1 MAHAELHDHDV
12 AELYHGLFDTTT
24 EPILIV
30 NPSHAELESL
40 IVAAIEFDDELPELR
55 VLTDEQTPNDVFDD
69 FIVASHAADLITAEQ
84 LVPRSTLD
92 VGRNSLLITAD
103 QIIPLVEID
112 GEITSLQSDDSE
124 LVDRARETFMHE
136 WETAEDVTLRTPP
149 LSEIRETLREDI
161 GEQTADDFDGLL
173 ETTETVDSDSVLD
186 EVALSL
192 IVAAK
197 NRVLLYDI
205 SKWGEDVGLASKATF
220 SRTKTQLEDTG
231 LIDTEKVPIDVGRP
245 RLRLRFADEDLHDA
259 SPDELLE
266 QARSQVT
273 K

>member
-1 MAHAELHDHDV
+1 MTHAELLDHDV
-12 AELYHGLFDTTT
+12 AELFQELFETTT

-40 IVAAIEFDDELPELR
+40 IVSAIEFDADGPELR
-55 VLTDEQTPNDVFDD
+55 VLTDEQTPSSVFDD
-69 FIVASHAADLITAEQ
+69 FIIASHAADLIDREQ
-84 LVPRSTLD
+84 LQPRSAPEIA
-92 VGRNSLLITAD
+92 RNSLLITTD
-103 QIIPLVEID
+103 RIIPLVEIN

-124 LVDRARETFMHE
+124 LVDQARATFMAE
-136 WETAEDVTLRTPP
+136 WEEADQVTLRTPP

-161 GEQTADDFDGLL
+161 GDETADDFDEFL
-173 ETTETVDSDSVLD
+173 EATETVDSESALD
-186 EVALSL
+186 EVAISL

-220 SRTKTQLEDTG
+220 SRTKTHLEDTG

-259 SPDELLE
+259 SIDDLLE
-266 QARSQVT
+266 RARSRT
-273 K
+273 A

>member
-1 MAHAELHDHDV
+1 MTHAELLDHDV
-12 AELYHGLFDTTT
+12 AELFQELFETTT

-40 IVAAIEFDDELPELR
+40 IVSAIEFDGEGPELR
-55 VLTDEQTPNDVFDD
+55 VLTDEQTPGSVFDD
-69 FIVASHAADLITAEQ
+69 FIIASHAADLIDREQ
-84 LVPRSTLD
+84 LQPRSAPEIA
-92 VGRNSLLITAD
+92 RNSLLITTD
-103 QIIPLVEID
+103 RIIPLVEIN

-124 LVDRARETFMHE
+124 LVDRARETFMSE
-136 WETAEDVTLRTPP
+136 WEGADEVTLRTPP

-161 GEQTADDFDGLL
+161 GDETADDFDEFL
-173 ETTETVDSDSVLD
+173 EATETVDSESPLD
-186 EVALSL
+186 EVAISL

-220 SRTKTQLEDTG
+220 SRTKTHLEDTG

-259 SPDELLE
+259 SIGELLE
-266 QARSQVT
+266 RARSQT
-273 K
+273 A